1 MPRIRCAARCRT
13 ASSRSR
19 ASTWSGRGAAA
30 GSSDA
35 APETTITKGP
45 KNKTKKKKA
54 TFEFTATEPSTFE
67 CLVDNKQTFKPCSSP
82 TTVRVKKGKH
92 QFAVFATDVAG
103 NVDGSP
109 ATDSWKV
116 KKKRK
121 K

>member
-1 MPRIRCAARCRT
+1 MQRAAERHPVGGGRRRGR
-13 ASSRSR
+13 AGRLSRDL
-19 ASTWSGRGAAA
+19 A
-30 GSSDA
+30 DA

-67 CLVDNKQTFKPCSSP
+67 CLVDNKQGFKPCSSP

-92 QFAVFATDVAG
+92 QFAVFATDVTG